1 MHIKLSRRTLRWV
14 GISLGVVITLI
25 ALYALG
31 DYLTPRDAAGRPL
44 IYSPSVRSAERYRRH
59 CLRWL
64 DDLAAIDARIETLLS
79 NGDVT
84 DPARLYDLSKEAE
97 HLVTETSGLAQEA
110 AFTPAP
116 PALVG
121 LKHLAQ
127 EATGAYVEAAQ
138 SAAVWVGTPEEE
150 QADHAKIKLEIARER
165 RAALKSSRW
174 LQGDKINATHT
185 R

>member
-1 MHIKLSRRTLRWV
+1 M
-14 GISLGVVITLI
+14 
-25 ALYALG
+25 
-31 DYLTPRDAAGRPL
+31 
-44 IYSPSVRSAERYRRH
+44 
-59 CLRWL
+59 
-64 DDLAAIDARIETLLS
+64 
-79 NGDVT
+79 
-84 DPARLYDLSKEAE
+84 
-97 HLVTETSGLAQEA
+97 
-110 AFTPAP
+110 
-116 PALVG
+116 VG

-138 SAAVWVGTPEEE
+138 SAAVWVGTPEEQ